1 MKNKFADLDR
11 QMAKAIRAA
20 EKGVRA
26 SQRDLLYQ
34 IRKSLDDIYRRYGKD
49 GKLTMDEMRK
59 YKRMRKLEAEIAKT
73 VKKHRQESDKIIK
86 SLLRYSTLKSIEAC
100 VDRNTL
106 KPTRVKAIK
115 AKIDVDKII
124 NETVGGR
131 NWLERTK
138 RIEGNVA
145 YDIISEVRAGIDQ
158 GISYHEMAAKIDK
171 AMGKYNGRPETI
183 ARTETHRVI
192 ETSKNDAM
200 VEVNKEIPQMK
211 IWRNAGDEKVRSSH
225 EAMEGQKVPFD
236 EPFEL
241 PSGAKA
247 MYPGESGIASED
259 INCRCIVEY
268 VDATEE
274 EIKEMN
280 ADENAEKLDSSGEKG
295 YNKGEQEQEESNKG
309 KKKDLRINRKVID
322 SSDYDKKFMQI
333 DRDKNMQRI
342 LKQNSRDILNHR
354 DGTLYEDLVFIDT
367 ISNKVLVSKFY
378 EEDRLS
384 QPTKSMVK
392 LIKAVPRN
400 TIIAIHNHP
409 ESSPPSPADLNNC
422 YTKGYKYGLVV
433 CHNGDV
439 WKYKTNKMLDEALY
453 NAIYRKHESTGFSD
467 MNKFIKE
474 VERLGVDLWKI

>member
-11 QMAKAIRAA
+11 QMAKALRAA

-73 VKKHRQESDKIIK
+73 VKDHRQEADKIIK
-86 SLLRYSTLKSIEAC
+86 SLLRYSTIKSIEAC

-115 AKIDVDKII
+115 ARIDVDKII

-131 NWLERTK
+131 NWLERT
-138 RIEGNVA
+138 RWIEGNIA

-158 GISYHEMAAKIDK
+158 GISYHEMAANIDK
-171 AMGKYNGRPETI
+171 AMGKYAGRPETI

-211 IWRNAGDEKVRSSH
+211 IWRNAGDEKVRSTH
-225 EAMEGQKVPFD
+225 EAMEGQKVPFN
-236 EPFEL
+236 EPFTL
-241 PSGAKA
+241 PSGAKT

-268 VDATEE
+268 VDATPE

-295 YNKGEQEQEESNKG
+295 YN
-309 KKKDLRINRKVID
+309 V
-322 SSDYDKKFMQI
+322 
-333 DRDKNMQRI
+333 
-342 LKQNSRDILNHR
+342 
-354 DGTLYEDLVFIDT
+354 
-367 ISNKVLVSKFY
+367 Y
-378 EEDRLS
+378 EEDIIVPKSLS
-384 QPTKSMVK
+384 AAAKKDIVK
-392 LIKAVPRN
+392 LPDG
-400 TIIAIHNHP
+400 TYSQLS
-409 ESSPPSPADLNNC
+409 EG
-422 YTKGYKYGLVV
+422 TKITKIVV
-433 CHNGDV
+433 FAGG
-439 WKYKTNKMLDEALY
+439 KSK
-453 NAIYRKHESTGFSD
+453 
-467 MNKFIKE
+467 KE
-474 VERLGVDLWKI
+474 VKVANFLAKQYKNKPKDWRKVRGEGFVDFKNKPRICEIHWFESDQTGRIKMKVKRWMDEN

>member
-11 QMAKAIRAA
+11 QMAKALRAA

-34 IRKSLDDIYRRYGKD
+34 IRKNLDDIYRRYGKD

-73 VKKHRQESDKIIK
+73 VKDHRQEADKIIK

-100 VDRNTL
+100 VDKATL

-115 AKIDVDKII
+115 AKIDVDRII

-131 NWLERTK
+131 NWLERTR

-211 IWRNAGDEKVRSSH
+211 IWRNAGDEKVRSTH
-225 EAMEGQKVPFD
+225 EAMEGQKVPFN
-236 EPFEL
+236 EPFTL

-268 VDATEE
+268 VDATPE

-280 ADENAEKLDSSGEKG
+280 ADENPEKLDSSGEKG
-295 YNKGEQEQEESNKG
+295 YNKDEE
-309 KKKDLRINRKVID
+309 
-322 SSDYDKKFMQI
+322 
-333 DRDKNMQRI
+333 
-342 LKQNSRDILNHR
+342 
-354 DGTLYEDLVFIDT
+354 
-367 ISNKVLVSKFY
+367 
-378 EEDRLS
+378 
-384 QPTKSMVK
+384 
-392 LIKAVPRN
+392 
-400 TIIAIHNHP
+400 
-409 ESSPPSPADLNNC
+409 
-422 YTKGYKYGLVV
+422 
-433 CHNGDV
+433 
-439 WKYKTNKMLDEALY
+439 KTNKPILKLDLQLFSNRDIHKQTIKQLKKGIRSYQKQIERHIDKMKHPKKYYKDWDSNSKEFKKGCYGYWRKELGKFQKNINDNLQALK
-453 NAIYRKHESTGFSD
+453 RRESD
-467 MNKFIKE
+467 DKE
-474 VERLGVDLWKI
+474 

>member
-11 QMAKAIRAA
+11 QMAKALRAA

-34 IRKSLDDIYRRYGKD
+34 IRKSLDDIYRRYGKE

-73 VKKHRQESDKIIK
+73 VKNHRQEADKIIK

-115 AKIDVDKII
+115 ARIDVDKII

-131 NWLERTK
+131 NWLERTR

-158 GISYHEMAAKIDK
+158 GISYHEMAANIDK

-211 IWRNAGDEKVRSSH
+211 IWRNAGDEKVRSTH
-225 EAMEGQKVPFD
+225 EAMEGQKVPFN

-241 PSGAKA
+241 PSGAKT

-268 VDATEE
+268 VDATPE

-280 ADENAEKLDSSGEKG
+280 ADENAEKLDSSGEKEYNEDIPNELKSFNLNLDVG
-295 YNKGEQEQEESNKG
+295 KQNNHIFGTNEFKQRIKNGIEPSYFNEDAQKIEKIGRQLIGTGVLIADPHNKNLYREIVDTRNKLNGVAVNNLNGKKVKTSVATIKYNKDKGWHMYPDYPSKMRGGSNG
-309 KKKDLRINRKVID
+309 K
-322 SSDYDKKFMQI
+322 
-333 DRDKNMQRI
+333 
-342 LKQNSRDILNHR
+342 
-354 DGTLYEDLVFIDT
+354 
-367 ISNKVLVSKFY
+367 
-378 EEDRLS
+378 
-384 QPTKSMVK
+384 
-392 LIKAVPRN
+392 
-400 TIIAIHNHP
+400 
-409 ESSPPSPADLNNC
+409 NN
-422 YTKGYKYGLVV
+422 
-433 CHNGDV
+433 N
-439 WKYKTNKMLDEALY
+439 
-453 NAIYRKHESTGFSD
+453 
-467 MNKFIKE
+467 
-474 VERLGVDLWKI
+474 